1 MTDQADQG
9 NDKEPAG
16 LDDVVSRAV
25 ETGYKVIE
33 EQIQQG
39 QRVAEQ
45 LSQGNI
51 GADMVNG
58 NVSEIFERVLRFY
71 SDMGALWF
79 EMLESVVR
87 NPAASQLFEN
97 FTGRSGAKVNGH
109 AVNGAGHPAAAAPV
123 SLPIEIVCARPSGA
137 RAALDVHPGADLT
150 EITIQSLGSQQPGAP
165 SIEGVRLIAA
175 RPGWPATVQITIP
188 DGQPAGIYTGML
200 LQASGEP
207 AGTLCLHLP
216 GSEEEHD
223 GES

>member
-1 MTDQADQG
+1 MTDQPKQG

-45 LSQGNI
+45 LSQGNL

-87 NPAASQLFEN
+87 NPAASQLFES
-97 FTGRSGAKVNGH
+97 FTGRPGAKVNGH
-109 AVNGAGHPAAAAPV
+109 AMNGAGHPTAAAPIG
-123 SLPIEIVCARPSGA
+123 LPVEIVCARPSGA
-137 RAALDVHPGADLT
+137 RAALDLHPGADLT
-150 EITIQSLGSQQPGAP
+150 SITIQPLSSQHNEAP
-165 SIEGVRLIAA
+165 AIEGVRLIAA

-188 DGQPAGIYTGML
+188 DEQPAGIYTGIL

-216 GSEEEHD
+216 VLEEESD
-223 GES
+223 EDS

>member
-1 MTDQADQG
+1 MTDQSDRGNGQG
-9 NDKEPAG
+9 PAA
-16 LDDVVSRAV
+16 LDEVVSRAV

-39 QRVAEQ
+39 QKVAEQ

-79 EMLESVVR
+79 EMLESVMR
-87 NPAASQLFEN
+87 NPAASQMFEN
-97 FTGRSGAKVNGH
+97 FAGKAGGKANGH
-109 AVNGAGHPAAAAPV
+109 AMNGAEHPAAQSAP
-123 SLPIEIVCARPSGA
+123 SLPVEIVCARPTGA
-137 RAALDVHPGADLT
+137 RAILDLHPGVDLT
-150 EITIQSLGSQQPGAP
+150 GVTLRPLLSQQAETPP
-165 SIEGVRLIAA
+165 IEEVRLIAA

-188 DGQPAGIYTGML
+188 EEQPAGVYASMV

-216 GSEEEHD
+216 AVEGDSDED
-223 GES
+223 T

>member
-1 MTDQADQG
+1 MTDQSDQG
-9 NDKEPAG
+9 NGQGPAP
-16 LDDVVSRAV
+16 LDEVVSRAV

-79 EMLESVVR
+79 EMLESVMR
-87 NPAASQLFEN
+87 NPAASQMFEN
-97 FTGRSGAKVNGH
+97 FTSKADGKANGH
-109 AVNGAGHPAAAAPV
+109 AMNGAEHPAAQSSPGLPV
-123 SLPIEIVCARPSGA
+123 EIVCARPTGA
-137 RAALDVHPGADLT
+137 RAVLDLHPGADLSS
-150 EITIQSLGSQQPGAP
+150 ITLRPLMSQQTDTPT
-165 SIEGVRLIAA
+165 INKVRLMAA

-188 DGQPAGIYTGML
+188 EDQPAGIYTGMV

-207 AGTLCLHLP
+207 AGTLCLHVP
-216 GSEEEHD
+216 AIEGDDDEDE
-223 GES
+223 

>member
-1 MTDQADQG
+1 MTDQSDQG
-9 NDKEPAG
+9 NGGEPAG

-33 EQIQQG
+33 EQIRQG

-51 GADMVNG
+51 GPDMVNG
-58 NVSEIFERVLRFY
+58 NVSEIFDRVLRFY

-97 FTGRSGAKVNGH
+97 FTGRSGDKVNGH
-109 AVNGAGHPAAAAPV
+109 AMNGAAHPAAAPTGLPV
-123 SLPIEIVCARPSGA
+123 EIICARPSGA
-137 RAALDVHPGADLT
+137 RAALDLHPGADLT
-150 EITIQSLGSQQPGAP
+150 DILIQPLGSQQEGAP
-165 SIEGVRLIAA
+165 AIEGVRLIAA
-175 RPGWPATVQITIP
+175 RPGWPATVQITVP
-188 DGQPAGIYTGML
+188 EEQPAGIYTGML

-216 GSEEEHD
+216 DLEDEPDEEH
-223 GES
+223 